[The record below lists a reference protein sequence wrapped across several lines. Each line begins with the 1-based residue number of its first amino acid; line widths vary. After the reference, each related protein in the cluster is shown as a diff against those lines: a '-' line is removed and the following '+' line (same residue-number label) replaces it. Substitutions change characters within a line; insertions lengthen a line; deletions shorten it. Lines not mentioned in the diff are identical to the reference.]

1 MVEDL
6 LDTTFLIQVSLGF
19 MARRKRKKEFP
30 ASSFFNA
37 VKARS
42 VKKKKIIK
50 RILLLLAFGFLA
62 YRFITGPYGFI
73 EIHSLWKEKGEL
85 EKQSRVLDAEI
96 VDKEIEKQRLTDD
109 DFYLEK
115 QARERLR
122 MVKEGE
128 KLYQIV
134 DTKKSDRTKVDQ
146 IPEPSSP
153 DSLSP

>member
-1 MVEDL
+1 
-6 LDTTFLIQVSLGF
+6 
-19 MARRKRKKEFP
+19 MARRKKKKEFP
-30 ASSFFNA
+30 ASSFFNQ

-42 VKKKKIIK
+42 VKKKKTIK
-50 RILLLLAFGFLA
+50 RVLLLLAFGFLA

-73 EIHSLWKEKGEL
+73 EIHSLWKEKNDL
-85 EKQSRVLDAEI
+85 EKQSMMLDAEI
-96 VDKEIEKQRLTDD
+96 VDKEIEEKRLTDD

-122 MVKEGE
+122 MIKEGE

-134 DTKKSDRTKVDQ
+134 DTEKTDRKKVDQ
-146 IPEPSSP
+146 IPEPSTS

>member
-1 MVEDL
+1 
-6 LDTTFLIQVSLGF
+6 

-30 ASSFFNA
+30 ASSFFNE

-42 VKKKKIIK
+42 VKKKKTIK

-73 EIHSLWKEKGEL
+73 EIRSLWKEKGEL
-85 EKQSRVLDAEI
+85 EKQSRMLDAEI

-134 DTKKSDRTKVDQ
+134 DTKKSDQTKVDPA
-146 IPEPSSP
+146 PEPSSP